1 MITTK
6 TLLPL
11 AALLILPLAG
21 CTGGAQNTDPAGD
34 VPGSSATRTDPGQ
47 ANDAACTRIGTAALA
62 TLADGATDDVLL
74 GYAVEDGD
82 TWYVAAPLGE
92 NNVLSDTVGL
102 WTTSGDVESDDFDS
116 TFESVNDDANEN
128 SSFAT
133 ATDADADEDSD
144 AAEQALSCI
153 EDAGDQA
160 R

>member
-1 MITTK
+1 MITKK

-11 AALLILPLAG
+11 AALLMLPLAG

-47 ANDAACTRIGTAALA
+47 ANDAACTRIGATALS

-74 GYAVEDGD
+74 GYAVQEGD

-92 NNVLSDTVGL
+92 NNVLSDTIGL
-102 WTTSGDVESDDFDS
+102 WTTTGDVESDDFDATYQS
-116 TFESVNDDANEN
+116 ANDDAAEN
-128 SSFAT
+128 SSFT
-133 ATDADADEDSD
+133 RATDADDDSD

-153 EDAGDQA
+153 EDADDTA